1 MREGDLCSIDSG
13 DGSYGVVKILKL
25 EDGIAHLRL
34 YANSYEQR
42 PTEVDP
48 ASLTLGTIH
57 DESFGLGH
65 MPVAEEEFLATWR
78 PEVVGHTELEPDEL
92 EGYEIWR
99 GAAEEGEAGVW
110 GGVEPEP
117 PPRRS
122 WLSRLLGR

>member
-1 MREGDLCSIDSG
+1 VREGDLCSIDSG

-25 EDGIAHLRL
+25 EDGIAHLRV

-42 PTEVDP
+42 PAEVDP

-65 MPVAEEEFLATWR
+65 MPLAEETFLETWR
-78 PEVVGHTELEPDEL
+78 PEVIGHAELEPDEL
-92 EGYEIWR
+92 DGYEIWR
-99 GAAEEGEAGVW
+99 EDEGGVW
-110 GGVEPEP
+110 GGVEPP
-117 PPRRS
+117 LRRS

>member
-65 MPVAEEEFLATWR
+65 MPLAEEEFLGPGGRRWSVTPSSSPTSWR
-78 PEVVGHTELEPDEL
+78 VTRSGAGRPKRARPAC
-92 EGYEIWR
+92 
-99 GAAEEGEAGVW
+99 GAA
-110 GGVEPEP
+110 
-117 PPRRS
+117 
-122 WLSRLLGR
+122 